1 MNRNGNEIIITD
13 EESRIC
19 LIDGKK
25 FESNRKMI
33 WHVRKTYHLN
43 FEQYILR
50 AYYDDIVPR
59 CLKTNI
65 LLKFKAN
72 KLGPWYK
79 NYTKNCFPRNPH
91 NLDTKQKI
99 KKGCEKT
106 TFEKYGVKNVF
117 SADWCKEKIKK
128 TMVEKYGVKNIM
140 LNDEIKNK
148 VLKSFLETIE
158 KRPKKIC
165 DDVKNNINRTS
176 SLELDLQKKLN
187 ELNIKYESPFIHEGK
202 RYDFYIPEINLVIEL
217 DGTAFHKDTLE
228 KLTLITLNNS
238 VNDYSKN
245 QLIKDK
251 YDFYRIRYDNN
262 KFTFD
267 ETDEFLKKLNECKYL
282 PNYNITY
289 KQKIVLKNYFKKYID
304 LYGKDKLK
312 KYVSLFLK
320 FIRTFQKTFPYPDL
334 KENINDI
341 KNEISKLNVDNVY
354 NKDKKEFSNNISN
367 VGVNYLK
374 HHFKSYWKSS
384 FNGSKSPEE
393 AWFDNK
399 IMYDVISYR
408 IGCNNS
414 NEIFDFSLHQLI
426 RGLSARRIC
435 ISFFKPLLAATIY
448 KHYIGDKQYP
458 IVLDP
463 CCGFGGRL
471 LGFKSIY
478 PNGIYIGC
486 EPNVE
491 TYNELLTLK
500 NNSGWDDCTV
510 KLYNCKFEDFIDEYH
525 NYDLIFTSIPY
536 YDLEIYSNHIS
547 YDSFEHW
554 KDTFIKSIL
563 KYKTNCYINMSEELS
578 NQLNLSNID
587 SYIVSN
593 RSHFDSKNGLKKEVI
608 VHI

>member
-1 MNRNGNEIIITD
+1 
-13 EESRIC
+13 
-19 LIDGKK
+19 
-25 FESNRKMI
+25 
-33 WHVRKTYHLN
+33 
-43 FEQYILR
+43 
-50 AYYDDIVPR
+50 
-59 CLKTNI
+59 
-65 LLKFKAN
+65 
-72 KLGPWYK
+72 
-79 NYTKNCFPRNPH
+79 
-91 NLDTKQKI
+91 
-99 KKGCEKT
+99 
-106 TFEKYGVKNVF
+106 
-117 SADWCKEKIKK
+117 
-128 TMVEKYGVKNIM
+128 
-140 LNDEIKNK
+140 
-148 VLKSFLETIE
+148 
-158 KRPKKIC
+158 
-165 DDVKNNINRTS
+165 
-176 SLELDLQKKLN
+176 
-187 ELNIKYESPFIHEGK
+187 
-202 RYDFYIPEINLVIEL
+202 
-217 DGTAFHKDTLE
+217 
-228 KLTLITLNNS
+228 
-238 VNDYSKN
+238 
-245 QLIKDK
+245 
-251 YDFYRIRYDNN
+251 
-262 KFTFD
+262 
-267 ETDEFLKKLNECKYL
+267 
-282 PNYNITY
+282 
-289 KQKIVLKNYFKKYID
+289 
-304 LYGKDKLK
+304 
-312 KYVSLFLK
+312 
-320 FIRTFQKTFPYPDL
+320 
-334 KENINDI
+334 
-341 KNEISKLNVDNVY
+341 
-354 NKDKKEFSNNISN
+354 
-367 VGVNYLK
+367 
-374 HHFKSYWKSS
+374 
-384 FNGSKSPEE
+384 
-393 AWFDNK
+393 
-399 IMYDVISYR
+399 MYDVISYR